1 MYGDPYETCFAP
13 AVTVWLFLAVM
24 ERRWAIAA
32 LFAALALSIKEDQA
46 LFLAWDALL
55 LIVWAIRR
63 RDIPL
68 RNFSLFTLGA
78 ALIVGLGYVLYL
90 RPMIAGDIT
99 LGGAE

>member
-1 MYGDPYETCFAP
+1 
-13 AVTVWLFLAVM
+13 M

-32 LFAALALSIKEDQA
+32 VFAAFALSIKEDQA

-55 LIVWAIRR
+55 FIAWAIRR

-90 RPMIAGDIT
+90 RPMIAGTSHWAALSNAMNTHD
-99 LGGAE
+99 LGASAI